1 MYRIAVVDDNEAWR
15 LAVQYLLQEDFQ
27 VSTFAD
33 PHSFFKLAEQ
43 FDLVLVDFSLPA
55 RNYQTWM
62 DGAELIRKVKQ
73 QLDRPPLLILVS
85 GFFTEKEREIAR
97 SLCPEADDYL
107 SKSVGAQGLIQQ
119 VKWLLRVNPTHRSES
134 SQHADQHRSST
145 VRS

>member
-1 MYRIAVVDDNEAWR
+1 MYHIAVVDDNEAWR
-15 LAVQYLLQEDFQ
+15 LAVQYLLQQEGLQ

-62 DGAELIRKVKQ
+62 DGAELIRKIKQ

-107 SKSVGAQGLIQQ
+107 SKSVAAQGLIQQ
-119 VKWLLRVNPTHRSES
+119 VKRFLHLNSTHLSES
-134 SQHADQHRSST
+134 SRHTDQHRSS
-145 VRS
+145 RS